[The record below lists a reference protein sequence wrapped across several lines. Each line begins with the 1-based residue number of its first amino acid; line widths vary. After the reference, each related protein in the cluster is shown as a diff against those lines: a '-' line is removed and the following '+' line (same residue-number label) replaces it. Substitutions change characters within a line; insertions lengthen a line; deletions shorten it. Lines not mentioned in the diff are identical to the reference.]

1 VLPHSIK
8 HKIMNLC
15 KLLVKVLIS
24 AFVVGIVFLLCYI
37 VLMYVKLLSM
47 IMSQLEL
54 IAYVTALSAFAIG
67 VAMFM
72 LKRVVASRIDRSLSH
87 VKKQKP
93 IAATLIMAFTIL
105 LIALPILVALLIPI
119 TYFYTEYKYLKA
131 LEKLSMKAECKDSF
145 STLDCAWTT
154 AKIYLKKFRSTYGL
168 PAERPYLLVTRD
180 PVLQYIISKDL
191 LNRMVVIS
199 GYGGCGELAIAI
211 STIVRDIFGFDT
223 RVLNF
228 EGVDHAIAEVYV
240 NGSWYVLDP
249 GFTTPKGPIRVS
261 LYASYLAN
269 SSNENVRRVYETA
282 ARLIDVESGKDLAY
296 EHGFT
301 VVNITVTA
309 IYDPT
314 ARKCDEELARG
325 AKVSIFLENNFYD
338 VLVASGTTN
347 DSGKFSITLTSG
359 KQYVILVES
368 DYKGVQWAGVA
379 VLCPAAP
386 PYTYNVTVLLRIVK

>member
-1 VLPHSIK
+1 
-8 HKIMNLC
+8 MDLC
-15 KLLVKVLIS
+15 KLLVKVVLIP
-24 AFVVGIVFLLCYI
+24 AFVVGIVFLLCYM

-54 IAYVTALSAFAIG
+54 IVCIIVLSAFAIG
-67 VAMFM
+67 VAVFM
-72 LKRVVASRIDRSLSH
+72 LKCVVASRIDRSLSH

-93 IAATLIMAFTIL
+93 IATTLIMAFTIL
-105 LIALPILVALLIPI
+105 LAILVALLIPV

-131 LEKLSMKAECKDSF
+131 LEKLSMKVKCKDSF

-154 AKIYLKKFRSTYGL
+154 AKIYLKKFKSTYGL

-180 PVLQYIISKDL
+180 PILQYIVSKDL

-211 STIVRDIFGFDT
+211 STIVRDIFGLDT

-228 EGVDHAIAEVYV
+228 EGIDHTIAEVYV

-249 GFTTPKGPIRVS
+249 GFTTPKGPIRVGF
-261 LYASYLAN
+261 YASYLAN
-269 SSNENVRRVYETA
+269 SSSENVRRVYETA
-282 ARLIDVESGKDLAY
+282 ARLIDIESGKDLAY

-301 VVNITVTA
+301 MVNVTVTA

-314 ARKCDEELARG
+314 ARKCDEELAGG

-379 VLCPAAP
+379 VLCLTAP
-386 PYTYNVTVLLRIVK
+386 PYTYNVTVLLRVVK